1 MKALHV
7 WERIF
12 HYVKIWLFILAVVFI
27 ALGVFSSAS
36 LLVVEEGEA
45 SLELVT
51 DAVLDATGYESVDPA
66 VAVAYAFNAFAAGF
80 ASFSLFLVIG
90 SIVMWAL
97 EHIFKMVQVIRKR
110 DAAKCCS
117 CKEEEGDAQ
126 VEKIMKWKDFYNEG
140 IITER
145 EFIQK
150 RNEILGLH
158 K

>member
-12 HYVKIWLFILAVVFI
+12 HYVKIWLFVLAVVLI
-27 ALGVFSSAS
+27 AYSLFSVAS
-36 LLVVEEGEA
+36 VTALVDEEGAIVWDEEVGFGSVEEFI
-45 SLELVT
+45 L
-51 DAVLDATGYESVDPA
+51 
-66 VAVAYAFNAFAAGF
+66 AFVGF
-80 ASFSLFLVIG
+80 ASLPLFLVIG
-90 SIVMWAL
+90 AGLFWAL
-97 EHIFKMVQVIRKR
+97 EHIFKKVQVIRGR
-110 DAAKCCS
+110 DCKACC

>member
-12 HYVKIWLFILAVVFI
+12 HYVKIWLFV
-27 ALGVFSSAS
+27 LGVVVIAYSLFSVAG
-36 LLVVEEGEA
+36 LITFDGEA
-45 SLELVT
+45 FDITGFEALELGEDVGVLPYVAAKIT
-51 DAVLDATGYESVDPA
+51 AMAVLPLFLIVG
-66 VAVAYAFNAFAAGF
+66 AGF
-80 ASFSLFLVIG
+80 FW
-90 SIVMWAL
+90 ML
-97 EHIFKMVQVIRKR
+97 EHIFKKVQVIIARR
-110 DAAKCCS
+110 GKCECQES
-117 CKEEEGDAQ
+117 AGDAQ

>member
-12 HYVKIWLFILAVVFI
+12 HYVKIWLFVLAVALIAYSFFSVAAVAA
-27 ALGVFSSAS
+27 ALG
-36 LLVVEEGEA
+36 EEGGIDWEA
-45 SLELVT
+45 AA
-51 DAVLDATGYESVDPA
+51 DAGFESADDVF
-66 VAVAYAFNAFAAGF
+66 VAFLGF
-80 ASFSLFLVIG
+80 ASLPLLLLVGAGLF
-90 SIVMWAL
+90 WAL
-97 EHIFKMVQVIRKR
+97 EHIFKKVQVIRSRECKS
-110 DAAKCCS
+110 C

>member
-12 HYVKIWLFILAVVFI
+12 HYVKIWLFVLAVVLLAYSVFSLAAFGAECALVAAGEQDAPDWE
-27 ALGVFSSAS
+27 ALGVDD
-36 LLVVEEGEA
+36 VYGV
-45 SLELVT
+45 
-51 DAVLDATGYESVDPA
+51 
-66 VAVAYAFNAFAAGF
+66 FAAALGF
-80 ASFSLFLVIG
+80 ASLPLLLIVGAGLF
-90 SIVMWAL
+90 WAL
-97 EHIFKMVQVIRKR
+97 EHIFKKVQVIRGK
-110 DAAKCCS
+110 DACKC

>member
-12 HYVKIWLFILAVVFI
+12 HYVKIWLFVLAVVVI
-27 ALGVFSSAS
+27 AYSLFSVAGLIVWDGEAIVTDGFDALELEGVSAGEYVAAAATAMAS
-36 LLVVEEGEA
+36 LPLLLVVG
-45 SLELVT
+45 
-51 DAVLDATGYESVDPA
+51 
-66 VAVAYAFNAFAAGF
+66 AGF
-80 ASFSLFLVIG
+80 FW
-90 SIVMWAL
+90 ML
-97 EHIFKMVQVIRKR
+97 EHIFKKVQVIKARGC
-110 DAAKCCS
+110 KCECQD
-117 CKEEEGDAQ
+117 CAGDDQ

>member
-12 HYVKIWLFILAVVFI
+12 HYVKIWLFVLAVVVI
-27 ALGVFSSAS
+27 ALGLFSSSS
-36 LLVVEEGEA
+36 LIVFDGEAIDYSVVEEA
-45 SLELVT
+45 VELSGA
-51 DAVLDATGYESVDPA
+51 D
-66 VAVAYAFNAFAAGF
+66 AVAYAFVTFAGGLAK
-80 ASFSLFLVIG
+80 FSLFMLVG
-90 SIVMWAL
+90 AGFFWML
-97 EHIFKMVQVIRKR
+97 EHIFKKVQVIKARGC
-110 DAAKCCS
+110 KCESQECA
-117 CKEEEGDAQ
+117 GDAQ

>member
-12 HYVKIWLFILAVVFI
+12 HYVKIWLFVLAVVVI
-27 ALGVFSSAS
+27 AYSLFRVAGLIVWDGEAIVTDGFDALELEGVSAGEYVAAAITAMAS
-36 LLVVEEGEA
+36 LPLLLVVG
-45 SLELVT
+45 
-51 DAVLDATGYESVDPA
+51 
-66 VAVAYAFNAFAAGF
+66 AGF
-80 ASFSLFLVIG
+80 FW
-90 SIVMWAL
+90 ML
-97 EHIFKMVQVIRKR
+97 EHIFKKVQVIKARGC
-110 DAAKCCS
+110 KCECQD
-117 CKEEEGDAQ
+117 CAGDDQ

>member
-12 HYVKIWLFILAVVFI
+12 HYVKIWLFIFAVVFI
-27 ALGVFSSAS
+27 ALGVFSSGS
-36 LLVVEEGEA
+36 LLVFDGEGI
-45 SLELVT
+45 VY
-51 DAVLDATGYESVDPA
+51 DAVDEAVGLTGAD
-66 VAVAYAFNAFAAGF
+66 AVAYVFTVF
-80 ASFSLFLVIG
+80 ASGLAGFSLFLLVG
-90 SIVMWAL
+90 AGLFWVL
-97 EHIFKMVQVIRKR
+97 EHIFKKVQVIRGR
-110 DAAKCCS
+110 DVKKCEC

>member
-12 HYVKIWLFILAVVFI
+12 HYFKLWLFILAVVLLAYTVFSLAAFGTECAALAAGEVEEI
-27 ALGVFSSAS
+27 DWEALGVDD
-36 LLVVEEGEA
+36 VYGV
-45 SLELVT
+45 
-51 DAVLDATGYESVDPA
+51 
-66 VAVAYAFNAFAAGF
+66 FAAALGF
-80 ASFSLFLVIG
+80 ASLPLLLIVGAGLF
-90 SIVMWAL
+90 WAL
-97 EHIFKMVQVIRKR
+97 EHIFKKVQVIKAREG
-110 DAAKCCS
+110 KCAC

>member
-12 HYVKIWLFILAVVFI
+12 HYVKIWLFILAVVLIAYSVFSVAAFGAQCALVASGEATEI
-27 ALGVFSSAS
+27 DWEALGVED
-36 LLVVEEGEA
+36 VYGV
-45 SLELVT
+45 
-51 DAVLDATGYESVDPA
+51 YA
-66 VAVAYAFNAFAAGF
+66 VALAF
-80 ASFSLFLVIG
+80 ASFPLLLLVG
-90 SIVMWAL
+90 AGFFWML
-97 EHIFKMVQVIRKR
+97 EHIFKKVQVIRGR
-110 DAAKCCS
+110 DAKKCEC

>member
-1 MKALHV
+1 MKALHIF
-7 WERIF
+7 ERIF
-12 HYVKIWLFILAVVFI
+12 HYVRVWLFILAVLFI
-27 ALGVFSSAS
+27 ALGLFSAS
-36 LLVVEEGEA
+36 SLLAFDGAEFDYSVIEE
-45 SLELVT
+45 L
-51 DAVLDATGYESVDPA
+51 TGLSGVD
-66 VAVAYAFNAFAAGF
+66 AVAYVLFTVVGGMGAFAF
-80 ASFSLFLVIG
+80 FLVVG
-90 SIVMWAL
+90 SIVAWAF
-97 EHIFKMVQVIRKR
+97 EHIFKEIQAIRRK
-110 DAAKCCS
+110 DSCKC

>member
-12 HYVKIWLFILAVVFI
+12 HYVKIWLFVLAVVLLAYSVFSLAAFGSECALVAAGEAEEI
-27 ALGVFSSAS
+27 DWEALGVDDVYGVYAAALGFAS
-36 LLVVEEGEA
+36 LPLLLVVG
-45 SLELVT
+45 
-51 DAVLDATGYESVDPA
+51 
-66 VAVAYAFNAFAAGF
+66 AGF
-80 ASFSLFLVIG
+80 F
-90 SIVMWAL
+90 WAL
-97 EHIFKMVQVIRKR
+97 EHIFKKVQVIKGRECK
-110 DAAKCCS
+110 ACC

>member
-1 MKALHV
+1 MKALHIF
-7 WERIF
+7 ERIF
-12 HYVKIWLFILAVVFI
+12 HYVRIWLFILAVLFI
-27 ALGVFSSAS
+27 ALGLFSSAA
-36 LLVVEEGEA
+36 LLSFDGELVDYSVVEE
-45 SLELVT
+45 LT
-51 DAVLDATGYESVDPA
+51 DLSGAD
-66 VAVAYAFNAFAAGF
+66 AVAYVWTVFAGGLAAFAF
-80 ASFSLFLVIG
+80 YLVVG
-90 SIVMWAL
+90 SIVMWAF
-97 EHIFKMVQVIRKR
+97 EHIFKKIQVIRGK
-110 DAAKCCS
+110 DACCKC

>member
-12 HYVKIWLFILAVVFI
+12 HYVKIWLFILAVVVI
-27 ALGVFSSAS
+27 ALGLFSSSA
-36 LLVVEEGEA
+36 LIVFDGEAIDYTGVEEA
-45 SLELVT
+45 VELSGA
-51 DAVLDATGYESVDPA
+51 D
-66 VAVAYAFNAFAAGF
+66 AVAYAWTVFAGGLA
-80 ASFSLFLVIG
+80 AFSLYLLVG
-90 SIVMWAL
+90 AGLFWAL
-97 EHIFKMVQVIRKR
+97 EHIFKKVQVIRSR
-110 DAAKCCS
+110 DCKACC

>member
-1 MKALHV
+1 MKALHIF
-7 WERIF
+7 ERIF
-12 HYVKIWLFILAVVFI
+12 HYVRVWLFILAVLFI
-27 ALGVFSSAS
+27 ALGLFSAS
-36 LLVVEEGEA
+36 SLIVFDGEAMDYTVVEELTDLSG
-45 SLELVT
+45 V
-51 DAVLDATGYESVDPA
+51 DAVGYTLFTV
-66 VAVAYAFNAFAAGF
+66 VGGLGAF
-80 ASFSLFLVIG
+80 SFFLVVG
-90 SIVMWAL
+90 SIVMWAF
-97 EHIFKMVQVIRKR
+97 EHIFKKIQVIRGK
-110 DAAKCCS
+110 DACKC

>member
-12 HYVKIWLFILAVVFI
+12 HYVKIWLFVLAVVFI
-27 ALGVFSSAS
+27 ALGVFQSSS
-36 LLVVEEGEA
+36 LLVFDGEA
-45 SLELVT
+45 I
-51 DAVLDATGYESVDPA
+51 DYAVVEDLTGLSGAD
-66 VAVAYAFNAFAAGF
+66 AVAYAFTTLAGGMAA
-80 ASFSLFLVIG
+80 FSLFLIAGAGVC
-90 SIVMWAL
+90 WAL
-97 EHIFKMVQVIRKR
+97 EHVFKEIQAIRRR
-110 DAAKCCS
+110 DSAKCCEC
-117 CKEEEGDAQ
+117 CKEDEGDAQ

>member
-12 HYVKIWLFILAVVFI
+12 HYFKVWLFILAVVILAYSF
-27 ALGVFSSAS
+27 FSVAAFGAMAAEA
-36 LLVVEEGEA
+36 VAAEEAIDYEEA
-45 SLELVT
+45 
-51 DAVLDATGYESVDPA
+51 AFASVDE
-66 VAVAYAFNAFAAGF
+66 VYAAFFGFAQLPMLLLAGAGF
-80 ASFSLFLVIG
+80 F
-90 SIVMWAL
+90 WAL
-97 EHIFKMVQVIRKR
+97 EHIFKKVQVIKGREG
-110 DAAKCCS
+110 KCAC

>member
-7 WERIF
+7 WERVF
-12 HYVKIWLFILAVVFI
+12 HYFKIWLFVLAVVLI
-27 ALGVFSSAS
+27 AYSFFSVAS
-36 LLVVEEGEA
+36 FGALAAQAVADEAAIDYEEAAFASVEEVYAAFFGFASLPLLLVVG
-45 SLELVT
+45 
-51 DAVLDATGYESVDPA
+51 
-66 VAVAYAFNAFAAGF
+66 AG
-80 ASFSLFLVIG
+80 LFWV
-90 SIVMWAL
+90 L
-97 EHIFKMVQVIRKR
+97 EHIFKKVQVIKSREG
-110 DAAKCCS
+110 KCAC

>member
-7 WERIF
+7 FERIF
-12 HYVKIWLFILAVVFI
+12 HYVKIWLFILAI
-27 ALGVFSSAS
+27 ALPAFVFFTGEVYIETLEGFQDGAGYVWVD
-36 LLVVEEGEA
+36 LVGDYV
-45 SLELVT
+45 
-51 DAVLDATGYESVDPA
+51 PA
-66 VAVAYAFNAFAAGF
+66 IAGP
-80 ASFSLFLVIG
+80 LFLVIYA
-90 SIVMWAL
+90 IFFWFL
-97 EHIFKMVQVIRKR
+97 EHLFKKIQVIK
-110 DAAKCCS
+110 AKEFKKCECH
-117 CKEEEGDAQ
+117 KEEEGDAQ

>member
-1 MKALHV
+1 MKALHIF
-7 WERIF
+7 ERIF
-12 HYVKIWLFILAVVFI
+12 HYVRVWLFILAVLFI
-27 ALGVFSSAS
+27 ALGMFSAS
-36 LLVVEEGEA
+36 SLLIFDGEA
-45 SLELVT
+45 MDYSVIEEL
-51 DAVLDATGYESVDPA
+51 TGLSGAD
-66 VAVAYAFNAFAAGF
+66 AVAYAVFTVVGGMGAF
-80 ASFSLFLVIG
+80 SFFLVVG
-90 SIVMWAL
+90 SLVAWAF
-97 EHIFKMVQVIRKR
+97 EHIFKKIQVIRSK
-110 DAAKCCS
+110 DACKC

>member
-1 MKALHV
+1 MKALHIF
-7 WERIF
+7 ERIF
-12 HYVKIWLFILAVVFI
+12 HYVRVWLFILAVLFI
-27 ALGVFSSAS
+27 ALGLFSSAALITFDGEAIDYS
-36 LLVVEEGEA
+36 LVEEA
-45 SLELVT
+45 VELSGA
-51 DAVLDATGYESVDPA
+51 DAM
-66 VAVAYAFNAFAAGF
+66 AYTWTVFAGGLGAL
-80 ASFSLFLVIG
+80 SFYMVVG
-90 SIVMWAL
+90 SIVMWAF
-97 EHIFKMVQVIRKR
+97 EHVFKKIQVIRRK
-110 DAAKCCS
+110 DGCKC

>member
-12 HYVKIWLFILAVVFI
+12 HYVKIWLFILAVLFI
-27 ALGVFSSAS
+27 ALGLFGSAS
-36 LLVVEEGEA
+36 LLSFDGEA
-45 SLELVT
+45 IDYTLVE
-51 DAVLDATGYESVDPA
+51 DATNLSGAD
-66 VAVAYAFNAFAAGF
+66 AVAYVWTVFAGGLAAF
-80 ASFSLFLVIG
+80 SFFLVVG
-90 SIVMWAL
+90 SIVMWAF
-97 EHIFKMVQVIRKR
+97 EHIFKMIQVIRGK
-110 DAAKCCS
+110 DSCKC

>member
-1 MKALHV
+1 MKALHIF
-7 WERIF
+7 ERIF
-12 HYVKIWLFILAVVFI
+12 HYVRVWLFILAVLFI
-27 ALGVFSSAS
+27 ALGLFSASS
-36 LLVVEEGEA
+36 LLVFDGAEFDYSVIEE
-45 SLELVT
+45 VT
-51 DAVLDATGYESVDPA
+51 GLSGVD
-66 VAVAYAFNAFAAGF
+66 AVAYVLFTVVGGMGAFAF
-80 ASFSLFLVIG
+80 FLVVG
-90 SIVMWAL
+90 SIVAWAF
-97 EHIFKMVQVIRKR
+97 EHIFKKIQVIRGK
-110 DAAKCCS
+110 DACKC

>member
-1 MKALHV
+1 MKALHIF
-7 WERIF
+7 ERIF
-12 HYVKIWLFILAVVFI
+12 HYVRIWLFIF
-27 ALGVFSSAS
+27 
-36 LLVVEEGEA
+36 
-45 SLELVT
+45 
-51 DAVLDATGYESVDPA
+51 AVLYL
-66 VAVAYAFNAFAAGF
+66 AFAMFGLAGVVYF
-80 ASFSLFLVIG
+80 DGESYVIDAEVAGVAADEAGAYVLTTVIAAGALSFYMVAG
-90 SIVMWAL
+90 SVFFWML
-97 EHIFKMVQVIRKR
+97 EHIFKKIQVIRGK
-110 DAAKCCS
+110 DACKC

>member
-1 MKALHV
+1 MKALHIF
-7 WERIF
+7 ERIF
-12 HYVKIWLFILAVVFI
+12 HYVRVWLFILAVLFI
-27 ALGVFSSAS
+27 ALGLFSASS
-36 LLVVEEGEA
+36 LLVFDGAEFDYTVIED
-45 SLELVT
+45 L
-51 DAVLDATGYESVDPA
+51 TGLSGVD
-66 VAVAYAFNAFAAGF
+66 AVAYVLFTVVGGMGAFAF
-80 ASFSLFLVIG
+80 FLVVG
-90 SIVMWAL
+90 SIVMWAF
-97 EHIFKMVQVIRKR
+97 EHIFKMIQVIRRK
-110 DAAKCCS
+110 DSCKC

>member
-12 HYVKIWLFILAVVFI
+12 HYVKIWLFILAVVII
-27 ALGVFSSAS
+27 AYSLFGIASVTALVDDSGAIAWDAEAGFGSADDVI
-36 LLVVEEGEA
+36 LALV
-45 SLELVT
+45 
-51 DAVLDATGYESVDPA
+51 
-66 VAVAYAFNAFAAGF
+66 GF
-80 ASFSLFLVIG
+80 ASLPLFLLVG
-90 SIVMWAL
+90 AGFFWML
-97 EHIFKMVQVIRKR
+97 EHIFKKVQVIRGR
-110 DAAKCCS
+110 DCKPC

>member
-12 HYVKIWLFILAVVFI
+12 HYVKIWLFILAVVLLAYSVFSL
-27 ALGVFSSAS
+27 AAFGSECALVAAGEQDAPDWEVLGVDD
-36 LLVVEEGEA
+36 VYGV
-45 SLELVT
+45 
-51 DAVLDATGYESVDPA
+51 
-66 VAVAYAFNAFAAGF
+66 FAAALGF
-80 ASFSLFLVIG
+80 ASLPLFLVVG

-97 EHIFKMVQVIRKR
+97 EHIFKMIQVIRKR